1 MTIQVTIKSIYS
13 DIEEVSHDEIM
24 MLMINTKLKLLE
36 ITMTKVTVNNFRK
49 KRNWFNKAK
58 MRHENKG
65 CDSEFIHID
74 PDEADIRDKYAA
86 CNTKIIS

>member
-13 DIEEVSHDEIM
+13 DIEEDSHDEIM

-49 KRNWFNKAK
+49 K
-58 MRHENKG
+58 EIY
-65 CDSEFIHID
+65 S
-74 PDEADIRDKYAA
+74 
-86 CNTKIIS
+86 TKQK

>member
-13 DIEEVSHDEIM
+13 DIEEDSHDEIM

-49 KRNWFNKAK
+49 KRN
-58 MRHENKG
+58 
-65 CDSEFIHID
+65 
-74 PDEADIRDKYAA
+74 
-86 CNTKIIS
+86 